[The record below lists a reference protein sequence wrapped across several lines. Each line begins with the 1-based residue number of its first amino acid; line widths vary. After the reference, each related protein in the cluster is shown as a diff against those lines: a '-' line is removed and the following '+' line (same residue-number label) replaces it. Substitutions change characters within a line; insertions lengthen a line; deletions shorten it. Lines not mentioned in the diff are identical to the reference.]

1 MAHAFLCPGQ
11 GSQSVGMGRE
21 LAEAF
26 PAAREVFEAVDD
38 ALGQKLSTLMWE
50 GPEDALTLT
59 TNAQPAL
66 MAVSVASARVLEAEH
81 GVKVSGARFVAGH
94 SLGEYSALAMAG
106 ALDIAQAARLLRIRG
121 DAMQDAVKPGVGAM
135 AAILGLDMDAVRSA
149 CTEAAQGETVAPA
162 NDNAPG
168 QIVISGHSGAVERAS
183 ALCKAKGA
191 KRALPLAVSA
201 PFHCALMEPAA
212 SAMKAALAEETI
224 APPTAPLVANVL
236 AAPVPEAEIAQ
247 RLVEQVTGLVRWRE
261 SVAFMAGD
269 GADVFYELG
278 AGKVLGGL
286 VKRIAPDARALSGGT
301 PETLE
306 AIAKDLRG

>member
-1 MAHAFLCPGQ
+1 MAHAFICPGQ
-11 GSQSVGMGRE
+11 GSQSVGMGQA
-21 LAEAF
+21 LAEAHGE
-26 PAAREVFEAVDD
+26 ARAVFEAVDE
-38 ALGQKLSTLMWE
+38 ALGQKLSALMWE

-59 TNAQPAL
+59 ANAQPAL
-66 MAVSVASARVLEAEH
+66 MAVSVAAARVLEAEH
-81 GVKVSGARFVAGH
+81 GVRIADARFVAGH
-94 SLGEYSALAMAG
+94 SLGEYSALAIAG

-121 DAMQDAVKPGVGAM
+121 DAMQDAVKPGFGAM

-168 QIVISGHSGAVERAS
+168 QIVISGHAGAVERAS

-212 SAMKAALAEETI
+212 GAMKAALAEETI
-224 APPTAPLVANVL
+224 AAPSTPLVANVL
-236 AAPVPEAEIAQ
+236 ASPVAEGDIAA
-247 RLVEQVTGLVRWRE
+247 RLVDQVTGLVRWRE
-261 SVAFMAGD
+261 SVAYMANE
-269 GADVFYELG
+269 GATTFYEIG

-286 VKRIAPDARALSGGT
+286 VKRIAPDANAMSGGT

-306 AIAKDLRG
+306 AIAKDLEG